1 MKNSV
6 LYIVGALAL
15 LGGGAFLFLKN
26 KKSKDA
32 LKLADFEKATLTPQG
47 QATTPS
53 TGAPSM
59 GEFPAPQTP
68 AQSPQVALQSA
79 KEVEANGL
87 ATQISGLKTQKLILE
102 SQKASAPTYSGS
114 SVFGSTA
121 NVQYL
126 LLVSRISA
134 LNKQITDLQTKIK
147 ALGYKE
153 VDGKAVKLV
162 AVTTTQLV

>member
-32 LKLADFEKATLTPQG
+32 SKLADFEKATLTPQG

-59 GEFPAPQTP
+59 GEFPAPQTQAP
-68 AQSPQVALQSA
+68 TPQVALQSA
-79 KEVEANGL
+79 QEIEANGL
-87 ATQISGLKTQKLILE
+87 ATQIFGLKTQKSVLD
-102 SQKASAPTYSGS
+102 SQKDSTPLSGT
-114 SVFGSTA
+114 SVFGSNT

-126 LLVSRISA
+126 LLVSRISV
-134 LNKQITDLQTKIK
+134 LNKKITDLQSKIK